1 MLSDSG
7 SMLSLDAQRGMGQ
20 SMAFEA
26 MNLAIERARQHGVC
40 VMGLRH
46 AHHIGRIGHWAEQA
60 VSAGLISVHFV
71 NALSKPVVAPF
82 RGIEARYVTNPFT
95 VGIPVPGREPVLLD
109 YATSAIAMGKVR
121 VAFNSGKK
129 VPGDMLMDLQGDYTD
144 DPGALFPADGG
155 PGGALVPFA
164 QHKGYALAM
173 VCEMLGAAL
182 TGGDTTRPAHLT
194 AKYGI
199 WNNMLALVFD
209 PARLSDQQLFGAEV
223 NAFVDWVQS
232 ARLRDD
238 DEPILVPG
246 DPERASR
253 RARAE
258 RAADGCRHAGRDGR
272 GRRRGVPLQRQG
284 AAGAVH
290 AAAVAGHASR
300 RRPRAHVE
308 AWVRRAVEALASCA
322 SRFDAQA
329 HDDKRAALRRLSK
342 ARLRADAAAA
352 LPRSAA
358 VPARTPQRCRDA
370 GGGGSANWPAWAH
383 GCAISAAGTPSR
395 CRTRA
400 CPSSTR

>member
-1 MLSDSG
+1 MSQRARCRTMPTMAEPILPTAALRRWVEQLWLAAGCSADEARLTADHLVGANLAGHDSHGVGMVPRYVQSWLADELQLNRHVSVLSDSG
-7 SMLSLDAQRGMGQ
+7 SMLSLDAHRGMGQ

-60 VSAGLISVHFV
+60 VAAGMISVHFT

-129 VPGDMLMDLQGDYTD
+129 VPGDMLMDLQGHYTD

-155 PGGALVPFA
+155 LGGALVPFA

-182 TGGDTTRPAHLT
+182 TGGDTTRPANLT
-194 AKYGI
+194 AQHGI

-232 ARLRDD
+232 AKLRDD
-238 DEPILVPG
+238 AEPILVPG

-258 RAADGCRHAGRDGR
+258 RMPMDSGT
-272 GRRRGVPLQRQG
+272 
-284 AAGAVH
+284 
-290 AAAVAGHASR
+290 
-300 RRPRAHVE
+300 
-308 AWVRRAVEALASCA
+308 LAEM
-322 SRFDAQA
+322 
-329 HDDKRAALRRLSK
+329 
-342 ARLRADAAAA
+342 DAAAA
-352 LPRSAA
+352 AVSRASDKTLPAL
-358 VPARTPQRCRDA
+358 
-370 GGGGSANWPAWAH
+370 
-383 GCAISAAGTPSR
+383 
-395 CRTRA
+395 
-400 CPSSTR
+400 STLLL